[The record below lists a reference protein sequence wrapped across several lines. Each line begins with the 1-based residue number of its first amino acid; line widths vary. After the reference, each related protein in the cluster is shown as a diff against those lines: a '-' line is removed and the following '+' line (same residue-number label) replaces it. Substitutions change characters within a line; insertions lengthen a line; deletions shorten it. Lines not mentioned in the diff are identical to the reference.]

1 MGLLLLIAFLV
12 WLPSEVKAPSN
23 LPFQELEGTL
33 ILLQGNSLVKSH
45 SGALQNDLERQL
57 WEAAE
62 KYGLDYDFFKAVIN
76 CECNLKKDHEK
87 CLGDKGLA
95 FGRAQFHK
103 STFEANCVGDYKS
116 ERDQVE
122 CMARLISEN
131 KGFLWT
137 CYRNYMKILGD
148 KI

>member
-1 MGLLLLIAFLV
+1 MFLV
-12 WLPSEVKAPSN
+12 WLPSEVKAPKN
-23 LPFQELEGTL
+23 LPLQELEGRL
-33 ILLQGNSLVKSH
+33 ILIQGNSLVRSH

-57 WEAAE
+57 LEAAD
-62 KYGLDYDFFKAVIN
+62 KYQIDYDFFKAVIN

-116 ERDQVE
+116 ERDQVFCAAE
-122 CMARLISEN
+122 MISGG
-131 KGFLWT
+131 KGFNWS
-137 CYRNYMKILGD
+137 CFKKQILTD
-148 KI
+148 LK

>member
-12 WLPSEVKAPSN
+12 WLPSEVKAPKN

-33 ILLQGNSLVKSH
+33 ILLQGNSLVRSH

-57 WEAAE
+57 WEAAN
-62 KYGLDYDFFKAVIN
+62 KYGLDYDFFKVVIN

-116 ERDQVE
+116 ERDQVFCAAE
-122 CMARLISEN
+122 MISGG
-131 KGFLWT
+131 KGFNWS
-137 CYRNYMKILGD
+137 CFKKQILTD
-148 KI
+148 LF

>member
-12 WLPSEVKAPSN
+12 WLPSEVKAPKN
-23 LPFQELEGTL
+23 LPFQELEGSL
-33 ILLQGNSLVKSH
+33 ILIQGNSLVRSQ
-45 SGALQNDLERQL
+45 SGALQNDLERL
-57 WEAAE
+57 IWEAAD
-62 KYGLDYDFFKAVIN
+62 KYQIDYDFFKAVIN

-103 STFEANCVGDYKS
+103 STFEANCLGDYKS

-137 CYRNYMKILGD
+137 CLFKMSKTAF
-148 KI
+148 

>member
-12 WLPSEVKAPSN
+12 WLPSEVKAPKN

-33 ILLQGNSLVKSH
+33 ILIQSNSLVRSH
-45 SGALQNDLERQL
+45 SGVLQNDLERQL
-57 WEAAE
+57 WEAAD
-62 KYGLDYDFFKAVIN
+62 KYQIDYDFFKAVIN

-103 STFEANCVGDYKS
+103 STFEAYCVGDYKS
-116 ERDQVE
+116 ERDQVFCAAE
-122 CMARLISEN
+122 MISGG
-131 KGFLWT
+131 KGFNWS
-137 CYRNYMKILGD
+137 CFKKQILTD
-148 KI
+148 LK